1 MANHLAAV
9 PSPLEPPLDD
19 PPNDDGHNEHGRPGD
34 HPERQQALPRREYE
48 LRQLL
53 HGMKSTGHVGLSCG
67 VTLRHRNK
75 PLNTPRLAVPTS
87 IDV

>member
-1 MANHLAAV
+1 MTATT
-9 PSPLEPPLDD
+9 
-19 PPNDDGHNEHGRPGD
+19 
-34 HPERQQALPRREYE
+34 
-48 LRQLL
+48 
-53 HGMKSTGHVGLSCG
+53 STGDQATRLSVSKRFQVVRTSGPIFSIRGHYAIAGLSCG